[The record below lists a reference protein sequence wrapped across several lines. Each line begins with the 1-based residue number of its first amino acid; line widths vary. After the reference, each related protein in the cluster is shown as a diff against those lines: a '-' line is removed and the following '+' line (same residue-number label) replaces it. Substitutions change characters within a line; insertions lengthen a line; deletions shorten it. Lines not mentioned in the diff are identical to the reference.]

1 MKEELHSR
9 LVPVLVDVVDA
20 TSVEGRGP
28 TDDAM
33 DLRSD
38 GKETSR
44 NDERIA
50 NELSWISKRNHS
62 QYMDYWTTNW
72 KQIISHAD
80 IQTCKPFRANLTI
93 YPFERRSS
101 VRYEPSW
108 PVIPVT
114 RAIFFESAI
123 FDVNSGSGMFYVQEV
138 REARGI
144 ILGHCWAVW
153 PRRGGHDT
161 KLRSL
166 ADNIRQVRVLT
177 CLYTLA
183 KIS

>member
-50 NELSWISKRNHS
+50 DELSWIRKRNPLNTWTIGLLTRSKSFRTQISKHANPFGQIL
-62 QYMDYWTTNW
+62 QY
-72 KQIISHAD
+72 I
-80 IQTCKPFRANLTI
+80 
-93 YPFERRSS
+93 
-101 VRYEPSW
+101 PS
-108 PVIPVT
+108 
-114 RAIFFESAI
+114 
-123 FDVNSGSGMFYVQEV
+123 
-138 REARGI
+138 REEA
-144 ILGHCWAVW
+144 
-153 PRRGGHDT
+153 
-161 KLRSL
+161 
-166 ADNIRQVRVLT
+166 Q
-177 CLYTLA
+177 
-183 KIS
+183 

>member
-1 MKEELHSR
+1 MVSGVAEVSIVKEELHSR

-80 IQTCKPFRANLTI
+80 IQTCKPFLKSYNISL
-93 YPFERRSS
+93 
-101 VRYEPSW
+101 
-108 PVIPVT
+108 
-114 RAIFFESAI
+114 
-123 FDVNSGSGMFYVQEV
+123 
-138 REARGI
+138 REK
-144 ILGHCWAVW
+144 
-153 PRRGGHDT
+153 
-161 KLRSL
+161 KLSK
-166 ADNIRQVRVLT
+166 V
-177 CLYTLA
+177 
-183 KIS
+183 